1 MYLLPPASVAWFMG
15 LHAPGVSGRMLNE
28 LSELLMVAIK
38 D

>member
-1 MYLLPPASVAWFMG
+1 MYQLSPASVAWFMG

-28 LSELLMVAIK
+28 IAEILTMAIK